1 MNLEKFNYNYSVI
14 KKGVTS
20 GGSRTIF
27 WVKNKLP
34 ILLKIKHLTYFRKW
48 KAGRNKSG
56 SVVLWTRKSLDRKN
70 VMYSVNYS
78 FRSLF
83 IGFVASIVMLPFSNK
98 LISLFFMSS
107 GSISYVPTTVNHRLF
122 ILSNFCS
129 SLKKTSKRKNSLWL
143 IPESVE
149 IQNIFFLLKNLPRN
163 TSVSLLE
170 LTPGKGIQYVRS
182 PGTSA
187 KMSKRDWKLN
197 IGLLKLP
204 SGVKKIFSTFSLA
217 SLGSVALP
225 EKKNLKNNKAGYY
238 KSFGRKSIVR
248 GVAMN
253 PVDHPHGG
261 RTKTLKCPRTPWGK
275 VTKFK

>member
-1 MNLEKFNYNYSVI
+1 MSLEKFNYNYSI
-14 KKGVTS
+14 LKKGVTS
-20 GGSRTIF
+20 GGSRSIF
-27 WVKNKLP
+27 FVKNKLP
-34 ILLKIKHLTYFRKW
+34 LNIKFKNLTYFRKW
-48 KAGRNKSG
+48 NAGRNRSG
-56 SVVLWTRKSLDRKN
+56 RVVLWTRKSINRKN
-70 VMYSVNYS
+70 LMYSINYS

-83 IGFVASIVMLPFSNK
+83 LGFIASIIILPFSNK

-107 GSISYVPTTVNHRLF
+107 GSVSYVQTTVNHKLF
-122 ILSNFCS
+122 LLSNFCS
-129 SLKKTSKRKNSLWL
+129 SLKKLSKRKTSIWL
-143 IPESVE
+143 IPDSAE
-149 IQNIFFLLKNLPRN
+149 IQNMFFLLKSLPRN
-163 TSVSLLE
+163 IQVSLLE

-204 SGVKKIFSTFSLA
+204 SGVKKVFSTFSLA

-225 EKKNLKNNKAGYY
+225 EKKNLKNNKAGFY
-238 KSFGRKSIVR
+238 KNYGRKSIVR

-261 RTKTLKCPRTPWGK
+261 RTKTLKCPKTPWGH
-275 VTKFK
+275 VTKLK